1 MFDER
6 APLLRAA
13 LGFASLAP
21 REPELRVLH
30 RWLDT
35 WSGVGHVVAGM
46 ARQGYDLELRRYD
59 GQYAPRRGARG
70 LAPGARARGRRWSGR
85 SGLTA
90 SHAGRRSSR
99 YGGFARRTS
108 HTFFRSAPSGVS
120 DFRAA
125 RTPAVVG

>member
-59 GQYAPRRGARG
+59 GQGW
-70 LAPGARARGRRWSGR
+70 RAMFFPSGFEH
-85 SGLTA
+85 SLT
-90 SHAGRRSSR
+90 SHAG
-99 YGGFARRTS
+99 
-108 HTFFRSAPSGVS
+108 SAWAGSPGEAVQ
-120 DFRAA
+120 RAA
-125 RTPAVVG
+125 GGALNRLQAAEPTPRDWTTIDDSPA